1 MTRDDIIRLAREAG
15 FIVAGDPDDLCVI
28 VDDNDCI
35 ATNEVMRFAAL
46 VAAHEREACA
56 KVCDDLVGDGMRGTP
71 EWNSGVLNCVAAI
84 RERSESERREE
95 FFRKFGND

>member
-1 MTRDDIIRLAREAG
+1 MTREDVLRMAREAG

-46 VAAHEREACA
+46 IAQAENEACA
-56 KVCDDLVGDGMRGTP
+56 KVCEGLRHIEGQFVANEFAREIRARGQ
-71 EWNSGVLNCVAAI
+71 E
-84 RERSESERREE
+84 
-95 FFRKFGND
+95 